1 MYFFEQKAILP
12 ITDDILRQTGG
23 IKGLRERVRSVDGLY
38 LSTDEDEIVVPLV
51 YKRYYFYDSYE
62 GKNKVHTTVDG
73 ESVLHKPDDVLH
85 LIDKLEIKY
94 NIKELRLIKEIK

>member
-1 MYFFEQKAILP
+1 MYFVEHKVILP

-51 YKRYYFYDSYE
+51 YKHY
-62 GKNKVHTTVDG
+62 HP
-73 ESVLHKPDDVLH
+73 ESVIEKPDDILH
-85 LIDKLEIKY
+85 LLDKLEIKY
-94 NIKELRLIKEIK
+94 NIKELRLIKETK